1 VAVHRALEGGEVRET
16 FRTLRPRAG
25 QKPARAFSFLEVEGE
40 EDEQPT
46 EVVDLVEMAERERK

>member
-1 VAVHRALEGGEVRET
+1 VHRSFADGEVRET

-40 EDEQPT
+40 DEQPI
-46 EVVDLVEMAERERK
+46 EAVDLVGMAEREPK